1 MRYAIQLPA
10 LGKRKRAQVVSKWMK
25 KEEEEEEEE
34 DDNAKCSQT

>member
-25 KEEEEEEEE
+25 KEEEEEEPH
-34 DDNAKCSQT
+34 NAKCSQT